1 MGAKTMRKTTTEMR
15 KRTEANARRRVSEAW
30 ARAGKRMSYKRA
42 AGRETYRHTTDEMKD
57 ELFDGIL
64 ISLSPRNS
72 HKGTGAQMRV
82 LRSIAEKR
90 QAQAAYRYIGRS
102 DDLLTERIT
111 SACGKNCMR
120 ELRRYQMC
128 M

>member
-1 MGAKTMRKTTTEMR
+1 MGEITMRKTTAEMR
-15 KRTEANARRRVSEAW
+15 KRTVANARRRVAEAW
-30 ARAGKRMSYKRA
+30 ARTGKCMSYKRA
-42 AGRETYRHTTDEMKD
+42 AVRETYKHITDDIKD

-72 HKGTGAQMRV
+72 HKGIGAQMRV
-82 LRSIAEKR
+82 LRRIAEKR

-102 DDLLTERIT
+102 ADLLTERIT

>member
-15 KRTEANARRRVSEAW
+15 KRTEANARRRVAEAW
-30 ARAGKRMSYKRA
+30 ARTEKCMSYKRA
-42 AGRETYRHTTDEMKD
+42 AVRETYKHTTDGIKD

-72 HKGTGAQMRV
+72 HKGIGAQMRV
-82 LRSIAEKR
+82 LRRIAEKR

-102 DDLLTERIT
+102 ADLLTERIT
-111 SACGKNCMR
+111 SACGKNCIR
-120 ELRRYQMC
+120 ELRRYQRC
-128 M
+128 V

>member
-1 MGAKTMRKTTTEMR
+1 MRKTTTEMR
-15 KRTEANARRRVSEAW
+15 KRTAANARRRVSEAW

-42 AGRETYRHTTDEMKD
+42 AVRETYRHTTDEMKD

-82 LRSIAEKR
+82 LRRIAEKR